1 MSKEDDQTHQ
11 ESHPHHHP
19 LTREPTRE
27 EKTREA
33 IAEGHDADI
42 PSNIG
47 FIPTEADEQRRRSS
61 FASHRRASHASKRA
75 ASLDPEKQGG
85 DVGDE
90 EEGGS
95 QTQSESDIVWWDGD
109 KDRQNPYNFATWKKV
124 LNCVL
129 VSALTFV
136 TPLASCK

>member
-1 MSKEDDQTHQ
+1 MTKDDDH
-11 ESHPHHHP
+11 S

-27 EKTREA
+27 EKTAEA

-47 FIPTEADEQRRRSS
+47 FVPTEADERRR
-61 FASHRRASHASKRA
+61 ASLASRRASHASKTRDA
-75 ASLDPEKQGG
+75 
-85 DVGDE
+85 DVRDAE
-90 EEGGS
+90 EGS

-136 TPLASCK
+136 TPLASCKSAQPKCLLDAN